1 MMLTFAFPSSFFA
14 MIVTTNATSICGQG
28 GLLGRAALAVD
39 NATCLLTFYPVAGTD
54 EGLYRCEVTYL
65 DIHRGCPVV
74 QVS

>member
-1 MMLTFAFPSSFFA
+1 

-39 NATCLLTFYPVAGTD
+39 NSTCLLTFYPVAGTD

-74 QVS
+74 QVSRSYYTVVKGS

>member
-1 MMLTFAFPSSFFA
+1 
-14 MIVTTNATSICGQG
+14 MIVTINATSVCCQG

-74 QVS
+74 QVSRSYFTVVKGSS